1 MDSIIT
7 KVVLGWAR
15 HAIGMGAAAL
25 VAKGYLTADQGS
37 ELTGALIALVPL
49 AFSAYDKWH
58 ATKATQFAAR
68 TGVVPGGA
76 K

>member
-1 MDSIIT
+1 LDSIIT
-7 KVVLGWAR
+7 KVILGWAR
-15 HAIGMGAAAL
+15 HFIGMGAAAL
-25 VAKGYLTADQGS
+25 VAHGYLDGAQGD
-37 ELTGALIALVPL
+37 ELVGGLVALVPL

-58 ATKATQFAAR
+58 AMQATKFAAR